1 MSPVAIFLPLAAAL
15 IYVVGTL
22 FIKRA
27 FAAGAT
33 AAHVNVSANLAMGLI
48 MQPLWLFGGVWPVWW
63 QPLCCAAL
71 FFIGQC
77 LTFVAITRG
86 DVSVATPLMGTK
98 LLFVSGFNV
107 WLFGFQP
114 TIGWWTSVILSAV
127 AIGLV
132 TMTPGHGKHRAI
144 GTTAAFA
151 VSAAAFFGL
160 ADILI
165 QQWCTR
171 ATLANFLALM
181 FTANALFSLV
191 WHFLSS
197 SKNPFPPAPAR
208 KSLATS
214 SALLATQVL
223 LLALALGAFNNAT
236 ATNILYS
243 SRSIW
248 SVVLAWMAGASFGA
262 RDAEAGHRVM
272 AIRLCGAVLLCV
284 AIFLIVR

>member
-1 MSPVAIFLPLAAAL
+1 VSPVAIFLPLAAAL